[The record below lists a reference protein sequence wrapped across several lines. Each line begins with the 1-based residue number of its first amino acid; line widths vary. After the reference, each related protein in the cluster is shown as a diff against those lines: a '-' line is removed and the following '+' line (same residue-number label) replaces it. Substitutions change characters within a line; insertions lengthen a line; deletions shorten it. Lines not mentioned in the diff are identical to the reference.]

1 MPHYLAVLAV
11 FRNEASF
18 MSAWLEHYF
27 MRGVE
32 HIYLLDDGST
42 DDFYTPTFNKYLN
55 AGQITLRHVAPE
67 DYDNK
72 KMERQRYL
80 YNKYFGDV
88 VSQTFWLG
96 ILDLDEFY
104 YSPVEKSLATLLSQ
118 YETSSYQEILADW
131 YWFGSAGYIQQPTD
145 TVGSFLYRSAG
156 LSRTYNYHAEG
167 YHHEW
172 CCKSFSKTKTI
183 AQLSHHFNYY
193 RRHRTANFCTQGK
206 AGNEDFSFNLSRHGL
221 GFINHYIGARDYY
234 ATKKT
239 RGSCNNSA
247 IVRDETLYDKLNKN
261 DIFDPRLAEQTNARP
276 FTDSRDP
283 KHVVSL

>member
-1 MPHYLAVLAV
+1 
-11 FRNEASF
+11 

-32 HIYLLDDGST
+32 HIYLLNDGST
-42 DDFYTPTFNKYLN
+42 DNFYTPTFNKYLN

-88 VSQTFWLG
+88 VAETFWLG

-104 YSPVEKSLATLLSQ
+104 YSPAEKNLGTLLRAYEKSA
-118 YETSSYQEILADW
+118 YQEILADW
-131 YWFGSAGYIQQPTD
+131 YWFGSAGYVQQPPD
-145 TVGSFLYRSAG
+145 IVGSFLYRAAR
-156 LSRTYNYHAEG
+156 LSRAYNYHAEG

-172 CCKSFSKTKTI
+172 CCKSFSKTKMIT
-183 AQLSHHFNYY
+183 QLSHHFNYY
-193 RRHRTANFCTQGK
+193 CRNGTANFCTQGK
-206 AGNEDFSFNLSRHGL
+206 AGHDDFSFNLSCQGL
-221 GFINHYIGARDYY
+221 GFINHYIGSRDYY

-247 IVRDETLYDKLNKN
+247 IVRDEALYSKLNKN
-261 DIFDPRLAEQTNARP
+261 DVLDTRLAVQTHGTQFNAP
-276 FTDSRDP
+276 
-283 KHVVSL
+283 